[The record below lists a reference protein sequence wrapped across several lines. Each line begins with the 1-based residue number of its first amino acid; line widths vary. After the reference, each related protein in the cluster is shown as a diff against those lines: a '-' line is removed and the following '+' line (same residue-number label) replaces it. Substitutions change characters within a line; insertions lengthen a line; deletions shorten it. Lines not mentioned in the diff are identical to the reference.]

1 MAKIVMVL
9 AHSPIQPEGDI
20 DDRIELLACLTV
32 WEQLDADAY
41 YAAPLPWPTLHT
53 RPGGPTRHGEI
64 TRVDDSWILG
74 NFHDEELSVFNAAAI
89 RPGEIVMLQR
99 LGGDV
104 LLYRI
109 VAVIAD

>member
-9 AHSPIQPEGDI
+9 AHSPMQPEGDI

-64 TRVDDSWILG
+64 TRVDDSWMLS
-74 NFHDEELSVFNAAAI
+74 NLHDEELSVLNAAAI

-99 LGGDV
+99 PGDDV

-109 VAVIAD
+109 VAVMAN